1 MFSTLVGIGV
11 SLMGAFLASPWGASF
26 TNRLRQKR
34 SYARIK
40 GFDQVKIGTRIEFFT
55 ADVGGGSAQL
65 GGPGAIWT
73 VSGLSPARVVLTGT
87 GRVVQMTCVE
97 FEKGTAFVV
106 L

>member
-1 MFSTLVGIGV
+1 MFGTLITIAI
-11 SLMGAFLASPWGASF
+11 SAFGLFLTTPWGASW

-40 GFDQVKIGTRIEFFT
+40 GFDRVKIGTRIEFFT

-65 GGPGAIWT
+65 GGPDTIWT
-73 VSGLSPARVVLTGT
+73 VTGLSPARVVLTGT